1 MAKDNPF
8 DDVKGGIVERMG
20 WARDKFRG
28 DFKGVKPFN
37 KDPIPDD
44 FLIKYYENMS
54 VQDEQYIRQTYGDE
68 AVAQRYY
75 DVEQLK
81 LRRS

>member
-1 MAKDNPF
+1 MKENPL
-8 DDVKGGIVERMG
+8 DKTKEGIVERMG
-20 WARDKFRG
+20 WAREKFRK

-44 FLIKYYENMS
+44 FLIKYYDNMS
-54 VQDEQYIRQTYGDE
+54 LEDEGYIRQTYGDE
-68 AVAQRYY
+68 AVQQRFY

-81 LRRS
+81 LRRK